1 MEQMV
6 DAEEIKL
13 KIKSYVQDTAFTNP
27 DKIEDNTLIFKEG
40 ILDSMGLI
48 TLITFLE
55 ESFNFQIK
63 ETDLEEENF
72 ESIEAMA
79 GFVKSRI

>member
-6 DAEEIKL
+6 GTEEIKP
-13 KIKSYVQDTAFTNP
+13 KIKSYVQEAAFTNP
-27 DKIEDNTLIFKEG
+27 DKIEETTLIFKEG

-48 TLITFLE
+48 TLITYLE
-55 ESFNFQIK
+55 ETFNFQIK

-72 ESIEAMA
+72 ESIQAMA
-79 GFVKSRI
+79 NFVMSRL

>member
-6 DAEEIKL
+6 DTEEIKS
-13 KIKSYVQDTAFTNP
+13 KIRSYVQESAFTNP
-27 DKIEDNTLIFKEG
+27 DKIYDTTLIFKEG

-48 TLITFLE
+48 TLITYLE
-55 ESFNFQIK
+55 ETFHFQIK

-72 ESIEAMA
+72 ESIQAMA
-79 GFVKSRI
+79 NFVVNRL